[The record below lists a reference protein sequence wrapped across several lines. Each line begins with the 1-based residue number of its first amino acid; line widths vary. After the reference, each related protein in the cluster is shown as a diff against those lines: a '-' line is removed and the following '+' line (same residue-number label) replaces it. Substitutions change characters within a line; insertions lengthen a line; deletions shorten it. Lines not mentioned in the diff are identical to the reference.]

1 MPRLE
6 RGSGQRLLTKACLA
20 CGYRGPSLQGRA
32 RAVRCPSCGADLYSR
47 PPRSYAE
54 LEGFVPM
61 TERAEGA
68 YEIEEEAGETRW
80 SAIRRVAVRVMVI
93 GLIVTPPLVVV
104 GAAGALAAIWI
115 LRR

>member
-1 MPRLE
+1 
-6 RGSGQRLLTKACLA
+6 LLTKACLA
-20 CGYRGPSLQGRA
+20 CGYRGPSLQGRT

-61 TERAEGA
+61 SEGAEGV
-68 YEIEEEAGETRW
+68 YETEDEAGESRW
-80 SAIRRVAVRVMVI
+80 GVIKRAFVRVMVI